1 MKKSWEQIH
10 QELSEP
16 FSHEDVEWKIQTVS
30 KDLSL
35 IHISEPTRPY

>member
-30 KDLSL
+30 KDKSREFLL
-35 IHISEPTRPY
+35 HM